1 MTAFWRFST
10 SALLA
15 LAACGP
21 VPRLVAQ
28 GEDLP
33 PAGFGTLRQDQVA
46 IRLTTP
52 NLAVRALPLDERI
65 IRLLAPDTYASLVE
79 LRRSRTADI
88 ASASR
93 AAGVDS
99 ATVFVVTFF
108 GLQPE
113 TRFEPDQVYISSQ
126 NAFFRPIGVVP
137 VTPRWSEGQLRQ
149 REQAVAIYLFQPG
162 IALLQPFTLYYAE
175 LSSNAWEATLR
186 TIEAERSRVLA
197 RAAGQPRP

>member
-1 MTAFWRFST
+1 VTVFWRFST

-162 IALLQPFTLYYAE
+162 IPLLQPFTLYYAE
-175 LSSNAWEATLR
+175 RSSNAWEATLR

>member
-1 MTAFWRFST
+1 VTAFWRFST

-33 PAGFGTLRQDQVA
+33 PAGYGTLRQDQVA

-93 AAGVDS
+93 VAGVDS

-137 VTPRWSEGQLRQ
+137 VSPRWSEGQLRQ

-162 IALLQPFTLYYAE
+162 IALLQPLTLYYAE
-175 LSSNAWEATLR
+175 RSSNAWEATLR